1 MYGKLEIYNLNIL
14 IENRCKT
21 TRDKKNS
28 SCPLLRFF
36 FVMSLSLSVLLPSH
50 VFSTTSKNLK
60 MQNHH
65 SDWFKVSRVISHAKV
80 LQESETVHGCGV
92 KEERKNIIN

>member
-14 IENRCKT
+14 IEYMCKS
-21 TRDKKNS
+21 TRDKKF
-28 SCPLLRFF
+28 LLSTFVFF
-36 FVMSLSLSVLLPSH
+36 FVMSLSLSVPLPSH
-50 VFSTTSKNLK
+50 VFSTTSENLK

>member
-14 IENRCKT
+14 IENMCKS
-21 TRDKKNS
+21 TRDKKI
-28 SCPLLRFF
+28 PLVHFCLF
-36 FVMSLSLSVLLPSH
+36 FVMSLSLSVPLPSH
-50 VFSTTSKNLK
+50 VFSTTSENLK